1 MLQRLYNWV
10 LSFANHPYAIWILGA
25 VSFAESSFFPI
36 PPDPLLIAMLLS
48 RRDQTWH
55 LAIVCTITSVVGG
68 WLGYAIGH
76 ELYETLGEFILQ
88 SYGLE
93 ATFNKFQD
101 SFNQWGF
108 WIVALKGLT
117 PIPYKVVTIACGV
130 TGLDFATF
138 TWASLI
144 ARGFRFFSLAILF
157 WYFGPSLKGYIEK
170 NLTFVTFAS
179 LAALLGGFGLV
190 YALG

>member
-1 MLQRLYNWV
+1 MLQRIYDWI

-48 RRDQTWH
+48 RREKTWH
-55 LAIVCTITSVVGG
+55 LALVCTITSVVGG

-88 SYGLE
+88 TYGLQ
-93 ATFNKFQD
+93 AAFDKFQD
-101 SFNQWGF
+101 SFNEWGF

-138 TWASLI
+138 TWASII
-144 ARGFRFFSLAILF
+144 ARGFRFFSLALLF